1 MQMFASYEEEN
12 IDYWTKR
19 TPGYLEVNQGEL
31 ASRQRAVWS
40 SVISQRI
47 AARFPGKTPDQIK
60 VLDVGTGPGF
70 FAVIL
75 TELGYRVAAVD
86 YTASMLKAAKENA
99 GSLAAQISFYQ
110 MNAEEL
116 DFPDNSFDVLV
127 TRNLTWNLRH
137 PKKAY
142 ARWTRVLKKGGL
154 LLNFDAGWYRYL
166 YDADAKKGHLQD
178 RVNIAYS
185 NVGDE
190 TEGTDVAAMESIARK
205 APLSARKRPEWDLD
219 ILRELEMEALA
230 DTEIWKQV
238 WTREERINNASTPMF
253 LIEAR
258 KEQRHWR

>member
-1 MQMFASYEEEN
+1 MFASYEEEN
-12 IDYWTKR
+12 IHYWTKR
-19 TPGYLEVNQGEL
+19 TPGYLEVNQEEL
-31 ASRQRAVWS
+31 ASRQRSVWS

-47 AARFPGKTPDQIK
+47 AARFPKRTPDQIK

-75 TELGYRVAAVD
+75 AELGYRVTAVD

-99 GSLAAQISFYQ
+99 GSHAADISFCQ

-142 ARWTRVLKKGGL
+142 ARWNRVLCEGGL

-166 YDADAKKGHLQD
+166 YDEDAKKGHLQD
-178 RVNIAYS
+178 RENIVHS
-185 NVGDE
+185 GVGDE

-219 ILRELEMEALA
+219 MLRELGMEVFA
-230 DTEIWKQV
+230 DTEIWKRV

-258 KEQRHWR
+258 KERKIWY

>member
-1 MQMFASYEEEN
+1 MQRFASYEEEN
-12 IDYWTKR
+12 IHYWTER

-31 ASRQRAVWS
+31 ASRQRIVWGS
-40 SVISQRI
+40 IISERI
-47 AARFPGKTPDQIK
+47 AARFPERTPDQLQ

-70 FAVIL
+70 FAIIL
-75 TELGYRVAAVD
+75 TEMGYRVTAVD

-99 GSLAAQISFYQ
+99 GSLASDISFYQ

-142 ARWTRVLKKGGL
+142 ARWSRVLKKGGL

-166 YDADAKKGHLQD
+166 YDEAARKGHLQD
-178 RVNIAYS
+178 RENIVNS
-185 NVGDE
+185 KVGDE
-190 TEGTDVAAMESIARK
+190 TEGTDVAAMEAIARK

-219 ILRELEMEALA
+219 MLQELGMEAFA
-230 DTEIWKQV
+230 DTEIWKRV